1 MPVGIFYLLNGVYNI
16 IRQIM
21 TPIVQDGLLAG
32 ATIPTLSPSLFLE
45 VSLPSSTV
53 LIGLIAFSLFI
64 GLVVFGKVWLNFR
77 DLRKD
82 QKGSARF
89 TSFDELKQQ
98 YRRVPDRKKRY
109 DGSGGVPVGRVKNEL
124 FIDDSPVNNLVIGTT
139 RSGKGETFVFS
150 TIDLYSRARDQASL
164 IINDPKGELFA
175 ASKETLEQRGYQVE
189 VLNLMNPLQ
198 SMSYNLLQLT
208 IDAFLEEN

>member
-1 MPVGIFYLLNGVYNI
+1 MALPLGIFYLLNGVYNI

-21 TPIVQDGLLAG
+21 TPILKEGLLAG
-32 ATIPTLSPSLFLE
+32 STIPTLSPALFLE

-53 LIGLIAFSLFI
+53 LIGLIVFSLFI

-77 DLRKD
+77 DLRKN

-109 DGSGGVPVGRVKNEL
+109 DGLGGVPVGRVKNEL

-150 TIDLYSRARDQASL
+150 TIDLYSRASEQASL
-164 IINDPKGELFA
+164 IINDPKGGA
-175 ASKETLEQRGYQVE
+175 TRS
-189 VLNLMNPLQ
+189 
-198 SMSYNLLQLT
+198 
-208 IDAFLEEN
+208 